1 MMKYLRA
8 LLIFFLALVLAGFIQ
23 QNSQSVILKYFG
35 YNTAALPLSLFM
47 IVAFALGYLLAI
59 LVGLTGTVR
68 GKFKLLQSEK
78 EVKRLKSE
86 ATQYTDES
94 EDSKETTSETPE
106 EKDGKNLST
115 QQISPA
121 ADWEDSDPEGDE

>member
-8 LLIFFLALVLAGFIQ
+8 LLIFILALVLAGFIQ

-47 IVAFALGYLLAI
+47 IIAFAIGYLLAI
-59 LVGLTGTVR
+59 LVGFTGTVR
-68 GKFKLLQSEK
+68 GKFTLLQTK
-78 EVKRLKSE
+78 REVKRLKSE
-86 ATQYTDES
+86 ATQYREKS
-94 EDSKETTSETPE
+94 EDREKATSLTPE
-106 EKDGKNLST
+106 EKDRESLST
-115 QQISPA
+115 QLISPA

>member
-8 LLIFFLALVLAGFIQ
+8 LLIFILALVLAGFIQ

-47 IVAFALGYLLAI
+47 IIAFAVGYLLAI
-59 LVGLTGTVR
+59 LVGFTGTVR
-68 GKFKLLQSEK
+68 GKFKLLKTEK

-86 ATQYTDES
+86 ATS
-94 EDSKETTSETPE
+94 RTPE
-106 EKDGKNLST
+106 EEDRKSLST
-115 QQISPA
+115 QRLSPA
-121 ADWEDSDPEGDE
+121 TDWEDSDPEGDE